1 MEISKSKNEW
11 IIYGLWVW
19 ISSKWW
25 VEAPI
30 IYIIWGHRETSDNG
44 RSYKNG
50 SSTMGTVL
58 YIFPQDWKNLMFLYR
73 TEIWRIVEIVV
84 YWTASYY
91 LWLFLLHYL
100 SLERGNKCKI
110 YHQNSP
116 FIFTLLIPDFSINVM
131 HYAMWIF
138 NRAEHRL

>member
-1 MEISKSKNEW
+1 MES
-11 IIYGLWVW
+11 
-19 ISSKWW
+19 
-25 VEAPI
+25 
-30 IYIIWGHRETSDNG
+30 
-44 RSYKNG
+44 
-50 SSTMGTVL
+50 VL
-58 YIFPQDWKNLMFLYR
+58 YIFTQDWKNWIFLYR

-91 LWLFLLHYL
+91 LWLFLLHYF

-110 YHQNSP
+110 CHQNSP

-138 NRAEHRL
+138 NRAEHRLFLNWKMCLSVFLLLTVALPLFLWCEHDRFCKNTVHVCIPYKELVRK